1 MKTILYLI
9 TNTQT
14 WTVFEK
20 YIYAIK
26 FTFFIVQKSNA
37 KYLARRYYI
46 ILRFNSVFHNI
57 NPQKR
62 LLIKRKIKQY
72 KKSNDY
78 YHFY

>member
-46 ILRFNSVFHNI
+46 ILCFNSIFQI
-57 NPQKR
+57 R
-62 LLIKRKIKQY
+62 TILYFFY
-72 KKSNDY
+72 KFD
-78 YHFY
+78 FGLPTI